1 MLHINSLFDRALNGD
16 FIRIRICPVRELIA
30 SLLTNLFHRRSVRQ
44 EVFLFK
50 LELTLSE
57 QIIAS
62 RMSSHLDYLSLFNL
76 LELSIHGIYI

>member
-62 RMSSHLDYLSLFNL
+62 RMSSHLDYFSLFNL